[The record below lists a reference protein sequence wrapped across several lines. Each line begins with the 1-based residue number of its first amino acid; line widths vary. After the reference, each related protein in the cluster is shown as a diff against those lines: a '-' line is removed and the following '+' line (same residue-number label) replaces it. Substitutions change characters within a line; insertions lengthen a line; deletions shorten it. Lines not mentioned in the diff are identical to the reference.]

1 MTAARGVEASFASR
15 GKGLGAVVFRIEEPA
30 GDAAPSHAVLF
41 PDGYVEFVVV
51 TEGGRAAGSLP
62 GGMERMYAERHHPI
76 KFIDNEAT
84 AACYWD
90 RAAFHF
96 PGGGRHGA

>member
-1 MTAARGVEASFASR
+1 MTAARGVEATFASR
-15 GKGLGAVVFRIEEPA
+15 GKALGAAVFRIEESS

-51 TEGGRAAGSLP
+51 TEGGQAAGSIP
-62 GGMERMYAERHHPI
+62 GGVVRMYAERHHPLR
-76 KFIDNEAT
+76 FIDNEAT
-84 AACYWD
+84 VARYWD

>member
-15 GKGLGAVVFRIEEPA
+15 GKALGATVFRVEDSA

-51 TEGGRAAGSLP
+51 MEGGHAAGSLP
-62 GGMERMYAERHHPI
+62 GGTVRAYAERHHPV
-76 KFIDNEAT
+76 KFVDNEAT